1 MCLRDFTEGVLE
13 GLAYSRMVLRKGKQG
28 RACAKISE
36 RILQILDAQAEDF
49 EFRTKA

>member
-1 MCLRDFTEGVLE
+1 
-13 GLAYSRMVLRKGKQG
+13 MVLRKEKQG

-49 EFRTKA
+49 ENRTRAIA